1 MVVKIKW
8 RSFRFQV
15 QLRGPDL
22 VYFPNK
28 ALGGTDRPS
37 FKSEPCKVVSILGW
51 MTLLKSDETEPEP
64 DSFMLSNDNGT
75 QYKFRAGTN
84 AKALEWCH
92 FMTKAANSNKR
103 PIPENLI
110 SLD

>member
-1 MVVKIKW
+1 MAFLK
-8 RSFRFQV
+8 
-15 QLRGPDL
+15 
-22 VYFPNK
+22 
-28 ALGGTDRPS
+28 TD
-37 FKSEPCKVVSILGW
+37 EQ
-51 MTLLKSDETEPEP
+51 EPEP

-92 FMTKAANSNKR
+92 FITKAANGNKR

-110 SLD
+110 SLDWRLETVFFLLGRSKLYNKKDILILWS